1 MAEINIRSVTKTY
14 GKTTIMEGVSLD
26 IHNGEFVVILGPSG
40 CGKSTLLRLIAGL
53 EEITAGEIAIAGQV
67 VNQLEP
73 RERGCAMVFQ
83 NYALYPHMT
92 VAENIGYA
100 LKVAGVPKAER
111 LARVAETAGSV
122 GLGDFMDRKPGQLS
136 GGQRQRVA
144 MARAIIRSPKVFLFD
159 EPLSNLDAKLRVQMR
174 HEIRRIHNQIKATS
188 VFVTHDQHEGMT
200 LADRLVVMNK
210 GTIEQ
215 VGTPSEIYDRPAST
229 YVAGFIGSP
238 AMNIL
243 PGQVVAARRGVMLE
257 NGTLLPLPSGVEPRD
272 GLMVQIG
279 IRPEHA
285 RMVPAGQGLFDA
297 RVDWTDRAH
306 FYAIAARQ
314 MRRVLVNHGEA
325 HRAAKRGGGVVP
337 LSLDEALDVA
347 GSGSAEVS
355 DLDDALLHEVG
366 HFFETHHIMQRVI
379 KRAQVGIDL
388 FRQVTGQKAQRFPG
402 FNCWPGQYDA
412 ADSSLGQCGHRH
424 GHREIRFP
432 GTGRTDSENDIESPH
447 GVDVIFL
454 RRVFRRDRLLF

>member
-1 MAEINIRSVTKTY
+1 MAEINIRNVTKSY
-14 GKTTIMEGVSLD
+14 GKTTIMEAVSLD

-100 LKVAGVPKAER
+100 LKVAGVPKTER
-111 LARVAETAGSV
+111 QARVAETAKSV
-122 GLGDFMDRKPGQLS
+122 DLSDFLDRKPGQLS

-174 HEIRRIHNQIKATS
+174 HEIRRIHTQIKATS
-188 VFVTHDQHEGMT
+188 IFVTHDQHEGMT

-215 VGTPSEIYDRPAST
+215 VGTPAEIYDRPASL

-238 AMNIL
+238 AMNFL
-243 PGQVVAARRGVMLE
+243 PGQYNATRRGVVLDDGALVRLAE
-257 NGTLLPLPSGVEPRD
+257 PLDARD
-272 GLMVQIG
+272 GQLVQLG
-279 IRPEHA
+279 VRPEHA
-285 RMVPAGQGLFDA
+285 VLKAAGRGMLDA
-297 RVDWTDRAH
+297 KLEV
-306 FYAIAARQ
+306 IEELGAARLCNL
-314 MRRVLVNHGEA
+314 RVEDIPFSLLTEA
-325 HRAAKRGGGVVP
+325 RPDLKAG
-337 LSLDEALDVA
+337 DV
-347 GSGSAEVS
+347 
-355 DLDDALLHEVG
+355 
-366 HFFETHHIMQRVI
+366 
-379 KRAQVGIDL
+379 VGID
-388 FRQVTGQKAQRFPG
+388 FKPEQTHIFDGQDGRRITVKSGANRSH
-402 FNCWPGQYDA
+402 A
-412 ADSSLGQCGHRH
+412 E
-424 GHREIRFP
+424 RE
-432 GTGRTDSENDIESPH
+432 GLA
-447 GVDVIFL
+447 V
-454 RRVFRRDRLLF
+454 

>member
-1 MAEINIRSVTKTY
+1 MAEINIRNVAKTY
-14 GKTTIMEGVSLD
+14 GKTTIMEGVNLD

-53 EEITAGEIAIAGQV
+53 EEITAGEIAIGGTV

-73 RERGCAMVFQ
+73 RQRGCAMVFQ

-111 LARVAETAGSV
+111 QARVAETAKSV
-122 GLGDFMDRKPGQLS
+122 GLTDFLDRRPGQLS

-188 VFVTHDQHEGMT
+188 IFVTHDQHEGMT

-215 VGTPSEIYDRPAST
+215 VGSPAEIYDQPASL

-238 AMNIL
+238 AMNFL
-243 PGQVVAARRGVMLE
+243 PGHYSAAQRGVVLESGAVVA
-257 NGTLLPLPSGVEPRD
+257 LPTELDVVD
-272 GLMVQIG
+272 GQLVQLG

-285 RMVPAGQGLFDA
+285 SLRAAGQGILDARLDMVEELGAARLWNLTIEDIPFSLIADERATVASGATFGLSFDMRHAHLFDGQSG
-297 RVDWTDRAH
+297 RRIGPKRTDRRSDSAS
-306 FYAIAARQ
+306 ASRSAAVQ
-314 MRRVLVNHGEA
+314 G
-325 HRAAKRGGGVVP
+325 
-337 LSLDEALDVA
+337 
-347 GSGSAEVS
+347 
-355 DLDDALLHEVG
+355 
-366 HFFETHHIMQRVI
+366 
-379 KRAQVGIDL
+379 
-388 FRQVTGQKAQRFPG
+388 
-402 FNCWPGQYDA
+402 
-412 ADSSLGQCGHRH
+412 
-424 GHREIRFP
+424 
-432 GTGRTDSENDIESPH
+432 
-447 GVDVIFL
+447 
-454 RRVFRRDRLLF
+454 

>member
-1 MAEINIRSVTKTY
+1 MAEIAIRNVTKIY
-14 GKTTIMEGVSLD
+14 GKTTIMEGVNLD

-53 EEITAGEIAIAGQV
+53 EEITEGEIAIAGQV

-100 LKVAGVPKAER
+100 LKVAGMPKAER
-111 LARVAETAGSV
+111 TARVAETARSV
-122 GLGDFMDRKPGQLS
+122 GLADFLDRKPGQLS

-200 LADRLVVMNK
+200 LADRLVIMNK

-215 VGTPSEIYDRPAST
+215 VGTPAEIYDRPAST

-238 AMNIL
+238 AMN
-243 PGQVVAARRGVMLE
+243 
-257 NGTLLPLPSGVEPRD
+257 LL
-272 GLMVQIG
+272 
-279 IRPEHA
+279 
-285 RMVPAGQGLFDA
+285 
-297 RVDWTDRAH
+297 
-306 FYAIAARQ
+306 
-314 MRRVLVNHGEA
+314 
-325 HRAAKRGGGVVP
+325 
-337 LSLDEALDVA
+337 
-347 GSGSAEVS
+347 
-355 DLDDALLHEVG
+355 
-366 HFFETHHIMQRVI
+366 
-379 KRAQVGIDL
+379 
-388 FRQVTGQKAQRFPG
+388 
-402 FNCWPGQYDA
+402 PGQYDA
-412 ADSSLGQCGHRH
+412 ARRAVVLESGAVIGLPGEHEAVDGQLVQLGIRPEHVSLRAPGHGMIDARL
-424 GHREIRFP
+424 EIVEDLGATRLWSLQIEDIPFSLITEERAHLAQGTVTGLALDLRFALLFDG
-432 GTGRTDSENDIESPH
+432 GTGKRIARSIETVQSVPAH
-447 GVDVIFL
+447 
-454 RRVFRRDRLLF
+454 

>member
-1 MAEINIRSVTKTY
+1 MAEISIRNVAKTY
-14 GKTTIMEGVSLD
+14 GKTMIMEGVNLD

-53 EEITAGEIAIAGQV
+53 EEITGGEIAIAGTV
-67 VNQLEP
+67 VNDLEP

-111 LARVAETAGSV
+111 LARVAETAKSV
-122 GLGDFMDRKPGQLS
+122 GLGDFLDRKPGQLS

-215 VGTPSEIYDRPAST
+215 VGSPAEIYDHPASL

-238 AMNIL
+238 AMNFL
-243 PGQVVAARRGVMLE
+243 PGQYSTAKAGVVLD
-257 NGTLLPLPSGVEPRD
+257 NGAVIALAEDYDLRD
-272 GLMVQIG
+272 GHLLQLG

-285 RMVPAGQGLFDA
+285 GLCAAGKGHVDASVEMIEELGASRLWNLKIEDIPFSLLAEERPTQAHEGNLGVTFDVRHAHLFDGQSGK
-297 RVDWTDRAH
+297 RVAPKTTSKPRL
-306 FYAIAARQ
+306 AA
-314 MRRVLVNHGEA
+314 G
-325 HRAAKRGGGVVP
+325 AAP
-337 LSLDEALDVA
+337 SHSLQ
-347 GSGSAEVS
+347 G
-355 DLDDALLHEVG
+355 
-366 HFFETHHIMQRVI
+366 
-379 KRAQVGIDL
+379 
-388 FRQVTGQKAQRFPG
+388 
-402 FNCWPGQYDA
+402 
-412 ADSSLGQCGHRH
+412 
-424 GHREIRFP
+424 
-432 GTGRTDSENDIESPH
+432 
-447 GVDVIFL
+447 
-454 RRVFRRDRLLF
+454 